1 MDELS
6 SMLSI
11 KECRQLVNKAL
22 EYFVNQGYK
31 KYRVVEE
38 FLEDHQIP
46 QAYIDA
52 FLQHGSIAD
61 GQKLYAYQIVITHS
75 GIIIMA
81 HINVCN
87 LYGDDVMKAKSESR
101 NLFTLFPAEQVR
113 NVWNELL
120 NVFITNGLMAIRDLA
135 YERISHEA
143 TTVT

>member
-1 MDELS
+1 MSDQNQN
-6 SMLSI
+6 LSI

-31 KYRVVEE
+31 KYKIVEE

-46 QAYIDA
+46 QAYIDD
-52 FLQHGSIAD
+52 FLQRGSIAEN
-61 GQKLYAYQIVITHS
+61 QKLYAYQIVIAHS

-87 LYGDDVMKAKSESR
+87 LYGDDVMKAKSESK

-113 NVWNELL
+113 QVWNDLL
-120 NVFITNGLMAIRDLA
+120 NVFLTNGLMAIRDLA